1 MAKPR
6 KQGNRN
12 TTISIGWET
21 KDRLRKYAKRT
32 KVSKTGENYDSDEK
46 ILMKILWYYEQ
57 NFQGGNIT
65 TTYPSRKVN
74 INDGT
79 VQEN

>member
-1 MAKPR
+1 MSKPR
-6 KQGNRN
+6 KQGNIH
-12 TTISIGWET
+12 TTISISWET
-21 KDRLRKYAKRT
+21 KDRLRKYAEPT
-32 KVSKTGENYDSDEK
+32 KVSKTGSNYESDETVLKK
-46 ILMKILWYYEQ
+46 IISHYELG
-57 NFQGGNIT
+57 FTGGSIT

>member
-12 TTISIGWET
+12 TTVSISWDT
-21 KDRLRKYAKRT
+21 KDRLRKYAEPT
-32 KVSKTGENYDSDEK
+32 KVSKTGSNYESDERVLIK
-46 ILMKILWYYEQ
+46 MISYYEK
-57 NFQGGNIT
+57 NFTGGIIT

-74 INDGT
+74 INDRT
-79 VQEN
+79 VQED